1 MDSLCLHLLFIHG
14 REGAFV
20 LRNRK
25 TIFVYNAMMLPGM
38 ILLILFSIVPIF
50 MGVMIALKN
59 YIPAKGVFASKW
71 VGLYYFEYIFQIPEA
86 RRVFANTLIIAV
98 SKIIVGII
106 VPVLFALMLNE
117 IRCGWYKRLSQT
129 LVYLPH
135 FLSWVIL
142 GGVVTNLLSTNGLV
156 NDIISAFGGERI
168 FFLSKSGMFRKI
180 LVITETWKE
189 FGFGTIIYLAAL
201 TTIDPEIYEAAIID
215 GAGRMKQLTA
225 ITLPSLLP
233 TIVLM
238 ITLSLGNIL
247 NAGFDQVYNLY
258 NPLIYDTGDIIDTY
272 VYRVGLVGMQYSL
285 STAVGLLKSS
295 ISMVLI
301 ASSNWLANRF
311 AGYRIF

>member
-1 MDSLCLHLLFIHG
+1 
-14 REGAFV
+14 V

-25 TIFVYNAMMLPGM
+25 TVAVYNAMMIPGM
-38 ILLILFSIVPIF
+38 ILLFLFSIVPIF
-50 MGVMIALKN
+50 MGIMIALKN

-71 VGLYYFEYIFQIPEA
+71 VGFYYFEYVFQIPEA

-117 IRCGWYKRLSQT
+117 IRSGWYKRLSQT

-156 NDIISAFGGERI
+156 NDIISAFGGERV
-168 FFLSKSGMFRKI
+168 FFLSKSGMFRQI

-258 NPLIYDTGDIIDTY
+258 NPLIYETGDIIDTY

-301 ASSNWLANRF
+301 ASSNWLASRF